1 MYYEDIFLKRMSNYL
16 FSPETA
22 TIILYTDKG
31 LEDLLKYYHVSS
43 VEELES
49 SLFINYGIILIDKRN
64 G

>member
-1 MYYEDIFLKRMSNYL
+1 MSNYL

-31 LEDLLKYYHVSS
+31 LEDLLEYYHVSS
-43 VEELES
+43 VGELDS
-49 SLFINYGIILIDKRN
+49 SLFINYGVTLIDKRN